1 MALGYGGSWIDR
13 VADTVESTPGLT
25 IVAAPPGFGVSI
37 LAERLHNRSQK
48 QRLDPGP
55 GSGCRY
61 TVIREKSG
69 VDIGESA
76 RSALET
82 DARVVV
88 ACRSIPHELR
98 SRESQLVDHSTM
110 RLEEHEALEL
120 ANEQGVP
127 EAVARAIWVFTG
139 GWPAYFLSCVL
150 AASGARINNGTE
162 AYDLLRTGPH
172 LGNLIS
178 SSLDELDD
186 GDRLIL
192 GRLAHFGR
200 ISQGVISFTLGN
212 DGAQR
217 VKEAGLPLVE
227 TSPGWFEILSPVSLV
242 LRSETEL
249 DEQTANELAPTI
261 VSDVGVV
268 AGARLFLEAGQPA
281 AAATALRSV
290 ALHQLDEGSQESLLP
305 VLRTVLDTQK
315 DDGSLGLRLARVLQ
329 NHGDLGLQRRALVD
343 ASTSAR
349 DQLRPDLAIE
359 AEAEILLLDLQSAEP
374 EDAILR
380 HQELVAEAR
389 AHSSSLAQIRLREVD
404 VFLSTESGELAKIYR
419 SVGQLESVAH
429 EWAVVGEPARA
440 AATLRVLSTT
450 ALFYLGR
457 YAHAREA
464 LQRACD
470 LSKGQP
476 QSLAKSI
483 ALLARMTALLG
494 DVEGFDELHHR
505 AQQLQESAGLAWVD
519 AYLAWSE
526 MIAAGYRQDVDDV
539 ISSRRL
545 AESLLGDLLEHETG
559 SVFRCDAAAAH
570 AMAGDIEHAMELLDQ
585 AKLREQQS
593 PLEVGFAE
601 IFVRSRAGLS
611 AEHLVDQLRKHNDV
625 PVERDWRIDLEIA
638 LGRGDDDMVAKLS
651 HEASRHGLSELFDAI
666 VRTAQHDRH
675 ERTVEIALL
684 GDFSICVDGVDQ
696 MVSSGKAIDLIK
708 FLAVRART
716 VHVDVV
722 IDHLWGDIST
732 TIGARRLKNVVSRA
746 REILGADGV
755 ERKDQF
761 INLAKSVR
769 TDLSAFYEKIETF
782 RTRGEGSV
790 DAAVAVID
798 AYTGPLLELDMYQD
812 WVEPERTSCANA
824 ASDALNTVVA
834 AGARSARWALDA
846 LSRVDPEDDTDLLLI
861 ASQAEREG
869 DVHTL
874 QECLDRVARICR
886 LVEVELPP
894 EYHRLAARRS
904 RSAGPKADRSLK
916 NG

>member
-1 MALGYGGSWIDR
+1 MGLGYGGSWIGR
-13 VADTVESTPGLT
+13 VADAIEPTPGLT
-25 IVAAPPGFGVSI
+25 IVAAPPGFGVSV
-37 LAERLHNRSQK
+37 LAERLHTRSQR
-48 QRLDPGP
+48 QLVDTE
-55 GSGCRY
+55 SGTTCRY
-61 TVIREKSG
+61 AVIRENLVADVCKS
-69 VDIGESA
+69 A
-76 RSALET
+76 LSALEP
-82 DARVVV
+82 DVRVVV
-88 ACRSIPHELR
+88 AGRSIPDELR
-98 SRESQLVDHSTM
+98 TYDSQLVDHSTM
-110 RLEEHEALEL
+110 RLEEHEALEV
-120 ANEQGVP
+120 AKEQGVP

-150 AASGARINNGTE
+150 AASAARINSGTE

-172 LGNLIS
+172 LGNLIH
-178 SSLDELDD
+178 SSLDRLEHD
-186 GDRLIL
+186 DRLTM

-200 ISQGVISFTLGN
+200 ISQGVISSTLGN
-212 DGAQR
+212 DGARR
-217 VKEAGLPLVE
+217 VKGAGLPLVE
-227 TSPGWFEILSPVSLV
+227 TSAGWFEILSPVSLV

-249 DEQTANELAPTI
+249 DEQTANALAPTI
-261 VSDVGVV
+261 VADVGVV
-268 AGARLFLEAGQPA
+268 AGARQFLEAGQPA

-290 ALHQLDEGSQESLLP
+290 HLHQLDEGSQESLLP

-329 NHGDLGLQRRALVD
+329 NHGDLSLQRRALVD

-349 DQLRPDLAIE
+349 DQFRPDLAIE
-359 AEAEILLLDLQSAEP
+359 AEAEILLLDLQTAEP
-374 EDAILR
+374 QEAIRR
-380 HQELVAEAR
+380 HQELVEEAR

-476 QSLAKSI
+476 QSLAKSV

-494 DVEGFDELHHR
+494 DVTGFEELHHR

-539 ISSRRL
+539 ISARRR
-545 AESLLGDLLEHETG
+545 AESLLGALLEHETG
-559 SVFRCDAAAAH
+559 TVFRCDAAAAH
-570 AMAGDIEHAMELLDQ
+570 AMAGDIDHAMELLDQ
-585 AKLREQQS
+585 AKTRQQQS

-611 AEHLVDQLRKHNDV
+611 AEHIVDQLRKHNDV
-625 PVERDWRIDLEIA
+625 PVERDWRIDLEVA
-638 LGRGDDDMVAKLS
+638 LGRGDADMVTKLS
-651 HEASRHGLSELFDAI
+651 NEASRHGLSELFDAI
-666 VRTAQHDRH
+666 VRTSHHDRH
-675 ERTVEIALL
+675 ERTVDIALF
-684 GDFSICVDGVDQ
+684 GEFSICVDGVDQ

-708 FLAVRART
+708 FLAVRERT

-722 IDHLWGDIST
+722 IDHLWGDVATSV
-732 TIGARRLKNVVSRA
+732 GARRLKNVVSRA
-746 REILGADGV
+746 REIIGAEAI

-761 INLAKSVR
+761 LYLGGTVK
-769 TDLSAFYEKIETF
+769 TDLSDFSEKLETF
-782 RTRGEGSV
+782 RTRDKRSV

-798 AYTGPLLELDMYQD
+798 AYTGPLLELDIYLD
-812 WVEPERTSCANA
+812 WVEPERTACANA
-824 ASDALNTVVA
+824 AAEALASVFA
-834 AGARSARWALDA
+834 AGARPARWALEA
-846 LSRVDPEDDTDLLLI
+846 QKRVDPEDDTSLMLI
-861 ASQAEREG
+861 ASLADREG

-874 QECLDRVARICR
+874 HECLDRIERICR
-886 LVEVELPP
+886 LVEVDLPP
-894 EYHRLAARRS
+894 DYHRLAVRRTG
-904 RSAGPKADRSLK
+904 SA
-916 NG
+916 

>member
-1 MALGYGGSWIDR
+1 MTLGYGGSWIDR
-13 VADTVESTPGLT
+13 VAHAVDSTPGLT
-25 IVAAPPGFGVSI
+25 IVAAPPGFGVSV
-37 LAERLHNRSQK
+37 LAERLHHRSQ
-48 QRLDPGP
+48 QQQIDPST
-55 GSGCRY
+55 GSVCRY
-61 TVIREKSG
+61 TVIREKTVSD
-69 VDIGESA
+69 VCKSA

-82 DARVVV
+82 DARVVI
-88 ACRSIPHELR
+88 AGRSIPNELR
-98 SRESQLVDHSTM
+98 SHDSQLVDHSTM

-120 ANEQGVP
+120 ANDQGVP

-150 AASGARINNGTE
+150 AAKGARINSGTE

-178 SSLDELDD
+178 SSLDRLDD
-186 GDRLIL
+186 SDRLTM

-200 ISQGVISFTLGN
+200 ISQGVISFTLGT
-212 DGAQR
+212 DGARR
-217 VKEAGLPLVE
+217 VKGAGLPLVE
-227 TSPGWFEILSPVSLV
+227 TSPGWFEILNPVSLV

-249 DEQTANELAPTI
+249 DEQTANDLAPTI

-359 AEAEILLLDLQSAEP
+359 AEAEILLLDLQTAEP
-374 EDAILR
+374 EDAVLR
-380 HQELVAEAR
+380 HQELVEEAR

-476 QSLAKSI
+476 QSLAKSV

-494 DVEGFDELHHR
+494 DVTGFEELHHR

-526 MIAAGYRQDVDDV
+526 MIAAGYRQDADDV
-539 ISSRRL
+539 ISARRR
-545 AESLLGDLLEHETG
+545 AESLLGALLEHETG
-559 SVFRCDAAAAH
+559 TVFRCDAAAAH
-570 AMAGDIEHAMELLDQ
+570 AMAGDVDHAMELLDQ

-601 IFVRSRAGLS
+601 IFVRSRAGLC
-611 AEHLVDQLRKHNDV
+611 AEHIVDQLRKHNDV

-651 HEASRHGLSELFDAI
+651 HEACRHGLSELFDAI
-666 VRTAQHDRH
+666 VRTAHHDRH
-675 ERTVEIALL
+675 ERTVEISLF
-684 GDFSICVDGVDQ
+684 GEFSISVDGVDQ
-696 MVSSGKAIDLIK
+696 MMSSGKAIDLVK

-722 IDHLWGDIST
+722 IDHLWGDVST
-732 TIGARRLKNVVSRA
+732 SVGARRLKNVVSRA
-746 REILGADGV
+746 REIIGAEAV

-761 INLAKSVR
+761 LNLGTMVR
-769 TDLSAFYEKIETF
+769 TDLSEFNDRLETF
-782 RTRGEGSV
+782 RSRGGKSV
-790 DAAVAVID
+790 DAAVSVID
-798 AYTGPLLELDMYQD
+798 AYPGPLLELDLYLD
-812 WVEPERTSCANA
+812 WVEPERTACVNA
-824 ASDALNTVVA
+824 AADALAHVVA
-834 AGARSARWALDA
+834 SGAKPARWTLEAQK
-846 LSRVDPEDDTDLLLI
+846 RVDLEDDTALLQI
-861 ASQAEREG
+861 ASLANREG
-869 DVHTL
+869 DVPTL
-874 QECLDRVARICR
+874 HECLDRVERICR

-894 EYHRLAARRS
+894 EYHRLVTRRAG
-904 RSAGPKADRSLK
+904 SA
-916 NG
+916 